1 MDKNTKMDKKNLII
15 IAVLML
21 ISGLIIYYLYLKP
34 EKFSLA
40 GNYTKKY
47 TSDTSSGS
55 TIVGSSSSTDLE
67 DCATNCDN
75 SSSCNG
81 FVVDKTS
88 GMCNLKDNMNNIL
101 MAVTN
106 NSQNSYEDVYTK
118 NSVVAT
124 STTVAGATTSTV
136 AGATSS
142 TVAGATSS
150 TVAGATTSTVAGATS
165 STQPSITCP
174 PVINNNIPLS
184 IISKI
189 YGIGFNIYPISTNTN
204 DTYLIEHI
212 PVTYNNTLGSMYA
225 ISADG
230 LLTIQLRNEKEQ
242 KQWWTISKLN
252 VSSIQP
258 DIYIIKPFTD
268 SNNYNYKRALHYE
281 AGKLSLLPY
290 TEPGYPG
297 HQWLFSNKIVTRGI
311 PVLNYNPASMFT
323 TEFDP
328 YSTSSS
334 INSTSIDTQ
343 NSNQVTE
350 VMEILKKNIQ
360 AYLSQSGTSTG
371 SGTDSIKQMSTSSLG
386 SKATPI
392 SINVNFDN
400 NDTQQVSKFD
410 NITGSITNN
419 DVLRLLDKYDNII
432 SPNIQNSL
440 LYTSTDLQTAL
451 QSNKSCTPL
460 NLNDY
465 TSKRVSSCNGCKL
478 P

>member
-1 MDKNTKMDKKNLII
+1 
-15 IAVLML
+15 
-21 ISGLIIYYLYLKP
+21 
-34 EKFSLA
+34 
-40 GNYTKKY
+40 
-47 TSDTSSGS
+47 
-55 TIVGSSSSTDLE
+55 
-67 DCATNCDN
+67 
-75 SSSCNG
+75 
-81 FVVDKTS
+81 
-88 GMCNLKDNMNNIL
+88 
-101 MAVTN
+101 
-106 NSQNSYEDVYTK
+106 
-118 NSVVAT
+118 
-124 STTVAGATTSTV
+124 
-136 AGATSS
+136 
-142 TVAGATSS
+142 
-150 TVAGATTSTVAGATS
+150 
-165 STQPSITCP
+165 
-174 PVINNNIPLS
+174 
-184 IISKI
+184 
-189 YGIGFNIYPISTNTN
+189 
-204 DTYLIEHI
+204 
-212 PVTYNNTLGSMYA
+212 MYA

-230 LLTIQLRNEKEQ
+230 LLTIQLRNENEK

-252 VSSIQP
+252 VSSIQTQP

-268 SNNYNYKRALHYE
+268 SNNSSSDNLIMRALHYE

-290 TEPGYPG
+290 TDPGYPG
-297 HQWLFSNKIVTRGI
+297 HQWLFSYKIITRGI

-334 INSTSIDTQ
+334 INTSSIDTQ

-371 SGTDSIKQMSTSSLG
+371 SGTDSVKQISASSLG

-410 NITGSITNN
+410 NITGSITNS

>member
-40 GNYTKKY
+40 SNYTKKY
-47 TSDTSSGS
+47 TSDTSGGS
-55 TIVGSSSSTDLE
+55 TTVGSLSSTNLE
-67 DCATNCDN
+67 ACATNCDN
-75 SSSCNG
+75 SSSCKG

-88 GMCNLKDNMNNIL
+88 GMCILKDNMLNIPI
-101 MAVTN
+101 AVTN
-106 NSQNSYEDVYTK
+106 NSQNSFADVYTK
-118 NSVVAT
+118 NPVVATSTTVAGATSTTVAGAT

-136 AGATSS
+136 AGAT
-142 TVAGATSS
+142 
-150 TVAGATTSTVAGATS
+150 TSTR
-165 STQPSITCP
+165 PSITCP
-174 PVINNNIPLS
+174 PVTNNNNPLS

-204 DTYLIEHI
+204 NTYLIEHI

-230 LLTIQLRNEKEQ
+230 LLTIQLRNENEK

-252 VSSIQP
+252 VSSIQTQP

-268 SNNYNYKRALHYE
+268 SNNSSSDNLIMRALHYE

-290 TEPGYPG
+290 TDPGYPG
-297 HQWLFSNKIVTRGI
+297 HQWLFSYKIITRGI

-334 INSTSIDTQ
+334 INTSSIDTQ

-371 SGTDSIKQMSTSSLG
+371 SGTDSVKQISASSLG
-386 SKATPI
+386 SKAAPI

-410 NITGSITNN
+410 NITGSITNS

>member
-1 MDKNTKMDKKNLII
+1 M
-15 IAVLML
+15 
-21 ISGLIIYYLYLKP
+21 
-34 EKFSLA
+34 
-40 GNYTKKY
+40 
-47 TSDTSSGS
+47 
-55 TIVGSSSSTDLE
+55 
-67 DCATNCDN
+67 
-75 SSSCNG
+75 
-81 FVVDKTS
+81 
-88 GMCNLKDNMNNIL
+88 
-101 MAVTN
+101 
-106 NSQNSYEDVYTK
+106 
-118 NSVVAT
+118 
-124 STTVAGATTSTV
+124 
-136 AGATSS
+136 
-142 TVAGATSS
+142 
-150 TVAGATTSTVAGATS
+150 
-165 STQPSITCP
+165 
-174 PVINNNIPLS
+174 
-184 IISKI
+184 SKI
-189 YGIGFNIYPISTNTN
+189 YGIGFNNYPISTNTN
-204 DTYLIEHI
+204 NTYLIEHI

-252 VSSIQP
+252 VSSIQTQP

-268 SNNYNYKRALHYE
+268 SNNSSSDNLIMRALHYE

-290 TEPGYPG
+290 TDPGYPG
-297 HQWLFSNKIVTRGI
+297 HQWLFSYKIITRGI

-323 TEFDP
+323 NEFDP

-334 INSTSIDTQ
+334 INTSSIDTQ

-371 SGTDSIKQMSTSSLG
+371 SGTDSVKQISASSLG
-386 SKATPI
+386 SKAAPI

-410 NITGSITNN
+410 NITGSITNS

>member
-40 GNYTKKY
+40 SNYTKKY
-47 TSDTSSGS
+47 TSDTSGGS
-55 TIVGSSSSTDLE
+55 TTVGSLSSTNLE
-67 DCATNCDN
+67 ACATNCDN

-81 FVVDKTS
+81 FVVAKTS
-88 GMCNLKDNMNNIL
+88 GMCILKDDMLNIPI
-101 MAVTN
+101 AVTN
-106 NSQNSYEDVYTK
+106 NSQNSFADVYTK
-118 NSVVAT
+118 NPVVAT
-124 STTVAGATTSTV
+124 STTV

-142 TVAGATSS
+142 TVAGATS
-150 TVAGATTSTVAGATS
+150 STVAGATS